1 MHGELLDGASDARKL
16 DPVWQEHA
24 DANENFSRTL
34 TLTLPYIVSAINEKL
49 LYIFGA
55 CNAISIPIVWAL
67 YPESNQRTLEE
78 MVCYTNA
85 CNGSNASANPSRRT
99 GHAFRSGYAM
109 DMGC

>member
-1 MHGELLDGASDARKL
+1 MHGVLLAGASDARRL
-16 DPVWQEHA
+16 DPVWHEHA
-24 DANENFSRTL
+24 DADETDSRTL

-78 MVCYTNA
+78 MVRIPP
-85 CNGSNASANPSRRT
+85 G
-99 GHAFRSGYAM
+99 
-109 DMGC
+109 